1 MVSVLHLFINS
12 DYFAIRKISQKHK
25 HKKGDSESR
34 LHKTRWRKIL
44 QYLKFDNVAMSSC
57 QINSLQVVDSA
68 WLEGIFSGS
77 LSHHSRNHHLRVL
90 DEASGQLSKL

>member
-1 MVSVLHLFINS
+1 M
-12 DYFAIRKISQKHK
+12 
-25 HKKGDSESR
+25 
-34 LHKTRWRKIL
+34 IL
-44 QYLKFDNVAMSSC
+44 NLVCIKLDGERFYNNLKFDNVAMSSC

>member
-12 DYFAIRKISQKHK
+12 DYFAIRKISQKPK
-25 HKKGDSESR
+25 HNKGDSESR
-34 LHKTRWRKIL
+34 LHITRWRKIL
-44 QYLKFDNVAMSSC
+44 YKVAMSSC
-57 QINSLQVVDSA
+57 QINSLQAVDSA